1 MRVRSCIRR
10 QAVTTAV
17 ALLLG
22 AAFALITPLTARAA
36 KQTRWSKLWNKYR
49 DKKNTDRLIFVEY
62 LGGSDCKVLMYRK
75 VPRKNGSFRWKK
87 ILACPG
93 YVGRNGIGKA
103 REGDV
108 RTPTGTFRIGE
119 AFGILDDP
127 GTELAYTKVNRWL
140 YWSGEYGTYNKMV
153 DSRKLGHA
161 PGNSEHLADYV
172 PHYHYVLDIGY
183 NRKCVYGKG
192 SAIFLHCFGTNPYT
206 GGCIAVSEEN
216 MKTILQNATKRTRIC
231 IYPIR

>member
-1 MRVRSCIRR
+1 MRVRPCIRR
-10 QAVTTAV
+10 QAATTAV

-22 AAFALITPLTARAA
+22 AALALTTPLTARAA

-49 DKKNTDRLIFVEY
+49 DKKNTDRLIFVKY

-127 GTELAYTKVNRWL
+127 GTELASAFK
-140 YWSGEYGTYNKMV
+140 
-153 DSRKLGHA
+153 
-161 PGNSEHLADYV
+161 
-172 PHYHYVLDIGY
+172 VLD
-183 NRKCVYGKG
+183 KG
-192 SAIFLHCFGTNPYT
+192 SAPRGV
-206 GGCIAVSEEN
+206 GA
-216 MKTILQNATKRTRIC
+216 ILCLRETLSAIDRNTFIV
-231 IYPIR
+231 PIWMISL

>member
-1 MRVRSCIRR
+1 MRVRPCIRR

-22 AAFALITPLTARAA
+22 AALALTTPLTARAA

-49 DKKNTDRLIFVEY
+49 DKKNTDRLIFVKY

-153 DSRKLGHA
+153 DSRELGHA

-172 PHYHYVLDIGY
+172 PHYHYALDIGY